1 MTNPAPRK
9 KQKSTSSSAAA
20 ARSTSPKSNPIKFFP
35 YLLVDKTPPE
45 VQQDLEKIYRK
56 AFSVKMTVYQRAY
69 PWEGHFLWYDPVAYP
84 DFHLTHWRFWH
95 AWRQVFFDWAL
106 HAPLFSRSDQSQRPK
121 KKKATIRARNHL
133 ISMGIE
139 TWGWYAILDWIETPG
154 RRALRWWGGAPG
166 KGSKDAK
173 NFTGTPLTDLTDL

>member
-20 ARSTSPKSNPIKFFP
+20 TRSTSPKSNPIKFFP

-95 AWRQVFFDWAL
+95 AWRQ
-106 HAPLFSRSDQSQRPK
+106 RPK